1 MNLKRT
7 FGTILTIL
15 GIVGLIYA
23 AIGFVQHSGTPREL
37 IVYGVLGLIF
47 FFTGIGL
54 VRNTGD
60 VAKMFIKRIDMNSL
74 CFQINPH
81 FRTTYN
87 CSFRDSISLPPL

>member
-1 MNLKRT
+1 MNGVAMYLHTYCKIAIMNLKRT

-23 AIGFVQHSGTPREL
+23 AVGFVQHTGTPREL
-37 IVYGVLGLIF
+37 IVYGILGLIF

-60 VAKMFIKRIDMNSL
+60 VAKM
-74 CFQINPH
+74 
-81 FRTTYN
+81 
-87 CSFRDSISLPPL
+87 

>member
-23 AIGFVQHSGTPREL
+23 AVGFVQHSDGTREL
-37 IVYGVLGLIF
+37 IVYGVLGVIF

-54 VRNTGD
+54 VKSTGD
-60 VAKMFIKRIDMNSL
+60 VAKM
-74 CFQINPH
+74 
-81 FRTTYN
+81 
-87 CSFRDSISLPPL
+87 